1 MQLQRETDERTRVLK
16 EEKAT
21 IQKHYQQLKRR
32 IGRFRQAQQQRLLTL
47 TEASKRTKTALHDNL
62 QLAED
67 LLRLYDHAKALETEQ
82 EQVLPFQAVLSLS
95 EEEQLQTQ
103 ELPNEL
109 IQIDKTRLPHQS
121 TLTTSTGEVVPPVER
136 LRKFYQR
143 MNRVTVDKAI
153 LEKER
158 DRLAA
163 ENAQLQ
169 DMIRQ
174 YQEGLTINAELLK
187 ADNPLLVINGRASL
201 NRPLHFPK
209 QPDQI
214 FKQEVTNAIASGFSV
229 SDNGVDVATGC
240 SHHPVLGISHAVT
253 CRASC

>member
-1 MQLQRETDERTRVLK
+1 VQRKTIDRLQNNIQQWRTKVMQLQRETDERTRVLK

-21 IQKHYQQLKRR
+21 IQKHYQQ
-32 IGRFRQAQQQRLLTL
+32 
-47 TEASKRTKTALHDNL
+47 
-62 QLAED
+62 
-67 LLRLYDHAKALETEQ
+67 KALETEQ
-82 EQVLPFQAVLSLS
+82 EQILPFQAMLSPG
-95 EEEQLQTQ
+95 EEGQLETQ

-121 TLTTSTGEVVPPVER
+121 TLLTSTGEIVPPVER

-174 YQEGLTINAELLK
+174 YQEGLTINPELLK
-187 ADNPLLVINGRASL
+187 TDNPLLVVNGRASL

-214 FKQEVTNAIASGFSV
+214 FKQEVMNAFWG
-229 SDNGVDVATGC
+229 D
-240 SHHPVLGISHAVT
+240 
-253 CRASC
+253 RASFDSQYLTTALTLQQAAHTIQYSESLMP